1 MFVTTLSLVMM
12 LQTAATP
19 GGGTSTAPGA
29 DEQVCKRVPVT
40 GSLVRKER
48 ACKTRAEWKRL
59 SEQGN
64 AVSRAIVE
72 YGTGRPPG
80 AN

>member
-1 MFVTTLSLVMM
+1 MFVATLSLMLL

-29 DEQVCKRVPVT
+29 DEEVCKRIPVT

-64 AVSRAIVE
+64 SASRAIVE
-72 YGTGRPPG
+72 YSTSRPSG
-80 AN
+80 Q

>member
-1 MFVTTLSLVMM
+1 MFVATLSLMLL

-29 DEQVCKRVPVT
+29 DEEVCKRVPVT

-64 AVSRAIVE
+64 SVSRAIVE
-72 YGTGRPPG
+72 YGTSRPSG
-80 AN
+80 Q

>member
-1 MFVTTLSLVMM
+1 MFVATASLVMM
-12 LQTAATP
+12 LQVAGAP
-19 GGGTSTAPGA
+19 GGGTVPVAGA
-29 DEQVCKRVPVT
+29 DEQVCKRIPVT

-64 AVSRAIVE
+64 ATTRAIIE
-72 YGTGRPPG
+72 SGTSRP
-80 AN
+80 NQ